1 MVFSSSGS
9 WRVLV
14 PVAMVIASLT
24 VAGCGGSQ
32 PAATQPPAA
41 VPTKAAAPV
50 TAPTTAAQGTA
61 STKPAAGG
69 DPQAVQQAIAKYG
82 CGACHVIPGVQG
94 ANGTNGPSLA
104 GFSKLD
110 VIAKTTVP
118 NTPENDVKWIM
129 DPQSI
134 KPGTAMPNKSVN
146 QTDAQTITAYLRTLQ

>member
-1 MVFSSSGS
+1 MVSISSGS

-14 PVAMVIASLT
+14 PVAMVIASLA
-24 VAGCGGSQ
+24 VAGCGGGGGSQ
-32 PAATQPPAA
+32 PAA
-41 VPTKAAAPV
+41 
-50 TAPTTAAQGTA
+50 TAAQGTA
-61 STKPAAGG
+61 STKTAAGG
-69 DPQAVQQAIAKYG
+69 DPQAVQQAVAKYG

-94 ANGTNGPSLA
+94 ANGTIGPSLA

>member
-1 MVFSSSGS
+1 MVSISSGS

-14 PVAMVIASLT
+14 PVAMVIASLA
-24 VAGCGGSQ
+24 VAGCGGGGGSQ
-32 PAATQPPAA
+32 P
-41 VPTKAAAPV
+41 
-50 TAPTTAAQGTA
+50 PTTAAQGTA
-61 STKPAAGG
+61 STKPAAAG

>member
-1 MVFSSSGS
+1 
-9 WRVLV
+9 
-14 PVAMVIASLT
+14 
-24 VAGCGGSQ
+24 
-32 PAATQPPAA
+32 
-41 VPTKAAAPV
+41 
-50 TAPTTAAQGTA
+50 
-61 STKPAAGG
+61 
-69 DPQAVQQAIAKYG
+69 VQQAVAKYG